1 MANKIFKFTG
11 KLFWCKVYEGYHD
24 EYNGKQ
30 FYKVT
35 MELDDESEALFNQSK
50 LKLKHRDMEWEGDDI
65 KVLTFRRDLD
75 GKTFKDKKGNMVTL
89 GGGAPRVVDANGDV
103 MTEDQLIGNGSLGEI
118 LVERYIPKNMPS
130 MVGHRLE
137 AIKVTKLIPYEPA
150 EFNEDEGDEAP
161 VVETKSPE
169 KKTPAKKTSNKAL
182 PF

>member
-11 KLFWCKVYEGYHD
+11 KIFWAKVYEGYHD

-35 MELDDESEALFNQSK
+35 MELDDESEALFNKSK
-50 LKLKHRDMEWEGDDI
+50 LKLKHREMEWEGDTI

-103 MTEDQLIGNGSLGEI
+103 MTEDQLIGNGSEGEI
-118 LVERYIPKNMPS
+118 LVERYIPKSMPS
-130 MVGHRLE
+130 MVGHRFE
-137 AIKVTKLIPYEPA
+137 ALKVTKLIPYEPID
-150 EFNEDEGDEAP
+150 EEDEDEE
-161 VVETKSPE
+161 ETKPE
-169 KKTPAKKTSNKAL
+169 PVKTKANKKAL